1 MMSAILFGAAVASVP
16 NDPGICDTG
25 SFEFRFAS
33 GSARLSAES
42 RRVLD
47 GVAAIAKARPDNG
60 RKAEFVIIAGADT
73 VGTSTANA
81 ILAQRRGVALS
92 RYLRSKGFSDDQ
104 FPLIKYYV
112 GSWLKVQTDS
122 NVPHPANRRAVLTL
136 NPRCRASDPLTD

>member
-1 MMSAILFGAAVASVP
+1 MIPELLFAAAIASVP

-33 GSARLSAES
+33 GSARLSPES

-47 GVAAIAKARPDNG
+47 GVATIVKARPDKG

-81 ILAQRRGVALS
+81 VLAQSRGLAIS
-92 RYLRSKGFSDDQ
+92 RYLQSKGFSDDH
-104 FPLIKYYV
+104 FPLIKFYA
-112 GSWLKVQTDS
+112 GSWLKVETGFD
-122 NVPHPANRRAVLTL
+122 VPHPANRRAVLTL
-136 NPRCRASDPLTD
+136 NPSCPKSDPLTQ